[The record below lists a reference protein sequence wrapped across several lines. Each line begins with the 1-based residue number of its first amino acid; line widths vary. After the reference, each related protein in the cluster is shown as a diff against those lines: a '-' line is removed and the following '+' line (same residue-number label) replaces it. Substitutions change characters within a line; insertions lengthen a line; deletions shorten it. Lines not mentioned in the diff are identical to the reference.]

1 MNPSNS
7 VLEAATAVAD
17 LLIAKLG
24 SVGRNG
30 DASLHPTTTED
41 KAVTITALTTPFNT
55 VRLLSI

>member
-1 MNPSNS
+1 